1 MRKHAV
7 VVTVSLFIAS
17 CAMNKTAPNLPNN
30 ISLTPPGSYGQ
41 QYIQQI
47 DFNYPYESKAKA
59 NAAKCVAMNVSNKSV
74 VISDSSNSF
83 VGSYTGNYYHINKS
97 KSLSGGQVTQYSDKD
112 SGVVVA
118 DGRTEAF
125 FTIMGMPNAK
135 IIDYK
140 LVVDASGKDIAIG
153 FSDIKTT
160 MKETGYASNSG
171 PTPLG
176 AWSGAKPM
184 LAYNSLK
191 SIADKV
197 ARCMK
202 R

>member
-1 MRKHAV
+1 MRKHALILS
-7 VVTVSLFIAS
+7 VSIFVAS
-17 CAMNKTAPNLPNN
+17 CAMHKVDPALPSNVTLTAPD
-30 ISLTPPGSYGQ
+30 SYGG

-47 DFNYPYESKAKA
+47 DFTYPYTSKAKA
-59 NAAKCVAMNVSNKSV
+59 SAAKCVAFNVSNKSV

-83 VGSYTGNYYHINKS
+83 VGSYTGNVYHLNKS
-97 KSLSGGQVTQYSDKD
+97 QTLGGGQVTQYADKEQ
-112 SGVVVA
+112 GIVVA

-140 LVVDASGKDIAIG
+140 LMVDASGNSTVVS
-153 FSDIKTT
+153 FSDIKAA
-160 MKETGYASNSG
+160 MRETGYASNSG
-171 PTPLG
+171 PIPLG

-191 SIADKV
+191 NIADKL
-197 ARCMK
+197 AKCLK